1 MKGPG
6 SMNMFV
12 NIIAFKIGWISSVV
26 GVANGMPLLGPIVI
40 LAAIAIHLVAVREPA
55 SELRLIL
62 MTAVIGAGVD
72 SIMISAGWLS
82 YPSGTLLVG
91 FSPYWIVAMW
101 MLFATTFNVSFRW
114 LQSRMFLAV
123 VLGAV
128 SGPLSYYFGAKF
140 GAVTLNDVSTSMIAL
155 AIGWGALMPVLLI
168 LAKRLDGASVPV
180 EAGTQRFSGT

>member
-1 MKGPG
+1 
-6 SMNMFV
+6 MNMLV

-26 GVANGMPLLGPIVI
+26 GVAKEIPMLGPAVI
-40 LAAIAIHLVAVREPA
+40 LLAIAIHLVVARRPLNEFV
-55 SELRLIL
+55 LIL
-62 MTAVIGAGVD
+62 ATGIIGAGVD

-82 YPSGTLLVG
+82 YPSGMLVAG

-114 LQSRMFLAV
+114 LQSKMLLAV

-140 GAVTLNDVSTSMIAL
+140 GAVTLNDFNNSMLAL
-155 AIGWGALMPVLLI
+155 AIGWGALMPALLV
-168 LAKRLDGASVPV
+168 LAKRLDAAPTPTAARNV
-180 EAGTQRFSGT
+180 